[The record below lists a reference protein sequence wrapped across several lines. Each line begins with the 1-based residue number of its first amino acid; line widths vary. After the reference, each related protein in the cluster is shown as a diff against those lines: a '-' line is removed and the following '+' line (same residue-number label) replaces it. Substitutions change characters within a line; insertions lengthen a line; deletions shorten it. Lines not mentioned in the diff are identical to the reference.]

1 MKLINFENL
10 DAEVWGPHYWFVLH
24 TITICYPLKP
34 NETVKKRYYNFI
46 NLLPMLIPNEEMGK
60 NLSKL
65 LDAYPVLPY
74 LDSRESFTK
83 WMHFI
88 HNKINKDLDK
98 PQMLYSDAIINY
110 YKNYEPKP
118 KVKKEE
124 FKWRE
129 KIIFLSLLVVLIII
143 IVILATRE

>member
-88 HNKINKDLDK
+88 HNRINEKLKK
-98 PQMLYSDAIINY
+98 PSIKYNDFLEEYFSLY
-110 YKNYEPKP
+110 KP
-118 KVKKEE
+118 KEE
-124 FKWRE
+124 IDLESIRTRE
-129 KIIFLSLLVVLIII
+129 KLIYGGILLAILISIFIIYKK
-143 IVILATRE
+143 

>member
-1 MKLINFENL
+1 MKPINFENL
-10 DAEVWGPHYWFVLH
+10 DPEVWGPHYWFVLH

-34 NETVKKRYYNFI
+34 NETIKKRYYNLI

-65 LDAYPVLPY
+65 LDEYPCLPY

-83 WMHFI
+83 WMHYI
-88 HNKINKDLDK
+88 HNRINKTLDK
-98 PQMLYSDAIINY
+98 KLMSYEDGIIAY

-118 KVKKEE
+118 KVKSDE
-124 FKWRE
+124 FKLRE
-129 KIIFLSLLVVLIII
+129 KIIFGSLLCVLLII